1 MGNFSSCD
9 LSCCRRYEDQY
20 VLVPDNLRRILQ
32 KRGYDSYLSEDID
45 NDNDDDYN
53 NRYYGLL

>member
-1 MGNFSSCD
+1 MGNFTSCD

-32 KRGYDSYLSEDID
+32 NKGYGSYLS
-45 NDNDDDYN
+45 DDDEDDSG